1 MCRAMKSN
9 AVQNSSPRDC
19 DGAIWCKNSAEF
31 FTAEVHLDYWRKPC
45 PSPKLLQVS
54 AKNGIKFNFCP
65 GKPWS
70 LPYVLTLDSI
80 LLESEQAVQKKDSFG
95 SSMFFNA
102 LSHQHF
108 SWQSAGYAKAL
119 LNLPSQEVQQPPISG
134 SQVPKS
140 PHWQRSSL

>member
-1 MCRAMKSN
+1 MQFRIHLHGIVTGLYGARILR
-9 AVQNSSPRDC
+9 SSSLPRYTLTIEENP
-19 DGAIWCKNSAEF
+19 A
-31 FTAEVHLDYWRKPC
+31 
-45 PSPKLLQVS
+45 LLQSFFKCLRKTASNSTSVRE
-54 AKNGIKFNFCP
+54 
-65 GKPWS
+65 S
-70 LPYVLTLDSI
+70 LDPYVLTLDSI